1 MYRIFANVQ
10 PQLTKKEKDKN
21 KKLLRKVEYTFG
33 ETQHK
38 DEWYMGAFEASTRAS
53 VDILVFDKDELIKP
67 EYNYPVPGT
76 PQEFKVYIMGLFAGT
91 SKGIV
96 RVMLCQL
103 LTRAMIKFKDRING
117 NTHIYLH
124 ACGKGPTGKYKD
136 LIKMYRNMG
145 FEPCGVSD
153 AFNRL
158 KEALD
163 DPRKFDNDLHM
174 QTLNCKVYLQ
184 QKISNLLRW
193 CMNYFY

>member
-1 MYRIFANVQ
+1 
-10 PQLTKKEKDKN
+10 
-21 KKLLRKVEYTFG
+21 
-33 ETQHK
+33 
-38 DEWYMGAFEASTRAS
+38 
-53 VDILVFDKDELIKP
+53 
-67 EYNYPVPGT
+67 
-76 PQEFKVYIMGLFAGT
+76 MGLFAGT